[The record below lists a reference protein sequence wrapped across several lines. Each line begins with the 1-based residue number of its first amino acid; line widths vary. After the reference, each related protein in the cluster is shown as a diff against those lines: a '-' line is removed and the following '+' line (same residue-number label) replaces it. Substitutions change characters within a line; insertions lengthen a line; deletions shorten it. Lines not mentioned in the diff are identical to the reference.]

1 MLDEFESQIDTN
13 QPLELFPIPPPSVK
27 MAPSLS
33 SAYTV
38 LSIRCEHDQSKLVS
52 LQYVNDVAKMMIENF
67 DFSQHALQLLATRA
81 TPLMLYWVIPRCI
94 VPLISKGVKEHLD
107 VLKAKGFSEIAIY
120 PNIILFAVDNLTH
133 GSFAMLSS
141 EPQVRYFICTH
152 MYVCA

>member
-1 MLDEFESQIDTN
+1 MLDEFKSQIDTN
-13 QPLELFPIPPPSVK
+13 QPLELFPIPPPSAK

-38 LSIRCEHDQSKLVS
+38 LSIRCQRDQSELVS
-52 LQYVNDVAKMMIENF
+52 LQYVNDVAKIMIENCN
-67 DFSQHALQLLATRA
+67 FSQHALQLLATWP

-94 VPLISKGVKEHLD
+94 VLLISRGVKEHLD
-107 VLKAKGFSEIAIY
+107 VLKAKGFSEIVIY
-120 PNIILFAVDNLTH
+120 PNIILFAVDSLTH
-133 GSFAMLSS
+133 GSFALLSS